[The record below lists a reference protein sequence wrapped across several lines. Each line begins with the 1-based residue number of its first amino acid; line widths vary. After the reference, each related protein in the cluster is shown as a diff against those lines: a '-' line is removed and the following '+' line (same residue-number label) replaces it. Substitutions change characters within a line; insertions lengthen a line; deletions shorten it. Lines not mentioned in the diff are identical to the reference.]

1 MSSVGLKILS
11 KFYKINYDPI
21 KMSFDNF
28 EYQKI
33 AENSTYVIFDKN
45 LGWDIVKNG
54 SAMDSLYVSNNH
66 GIRRNKNI
74 GVNKKKIRITSYGDS
89 FVHMMM

>member
-1 MSSVGLKILS
+1 M
-11 KFYKINYDPI
+11 
-21 KMSFDNF
+21 
-28 EYQKI
+28 
-33 AENSTYVIFDKN
+33 IFDKN

-74 GVNKKKIRITSYGDS
+74 GVNKKISITSYGDS
-89 FVHMMM
+89 FVHCDDVTNDRYMAKPSSAAKGKRF